1 MDFEKA
7 YDKIKWKEFC
17 VQDLV
22 AKGFPEIWC
31 DWIMKTSR
39 GGRVA
44 VKLNEEVGPYFN
56 T

>member
-7 YDKIKWKEFC
+7 YDKIKWNFVYKI
-17 VQDLV
+17 LV

-44 VKLNEEVGPYFN
+44 VKVNEEVGPYFN